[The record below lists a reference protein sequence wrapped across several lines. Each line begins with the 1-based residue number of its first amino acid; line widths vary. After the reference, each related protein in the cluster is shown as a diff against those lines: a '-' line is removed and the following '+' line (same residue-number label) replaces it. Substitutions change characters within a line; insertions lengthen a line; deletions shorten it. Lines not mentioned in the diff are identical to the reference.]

1 MSKDYKNHQI
11 HVERKKKIF
20 LSNYEYETK
29 QEDKKTIQNIM
40 KQKWYSQFLLL
51 KIN

>member
-1 MSKDYKNHQI
+1 MLKEI
-11 HVERKKKIF
+11 FF

-40 KQKWYSQFLLL
+40 KQK
-51 KIN
+51 

>member
-1 MSKDYKNHQI
+1 MLKEKKNF
-11 HVERKKKIF
+11 F

-40 KQKWYSQFLLL
+40 KQK
-51 KIN
+51 

>member
-1 MSKDYKNHQI
+1 MLKDKFF
-11 HVERKKKIF
+11 F

-40 KQKWYSQFLLL
+40 KQK
-51 KIN
+51 